1 MQTLRD
7 DPGTKQDKARVLNE
21 ITQKATRRT
30 RHKPKVTMHVDAS
43 ICPIV
48 ATMKMLGS
56 QWNMIAIRYLHDEPL
71 KYNQLRRAMGN
82 VSSKTLS
89 RSLKHLAEQDILE
102 RRVLET
108 SPISVQYSLTER
120 GRELSDSLCEMKPW
134 GERWLMSKNPGVT
147 K

>member
-1 MQTLRD
+1 MT
-7 DPGTKQDKARVLNE
+7 
-21 ITQKATRRT
+21 
-30 RHKPKVTMHVDAS
+30 VDAS
-43 ICPIV
+43 VCPIV
-48 ATMKMLGS
+48 ATMKMLGN
-56 QWNMIAIRYLHDEPL
+56 QWNMIAIRYLHDEPM

-89 RSLKHLAEQDILE
+89 RSLKHLAKENIIA

-120 GRELSDSLCEMKPW
+120 GRELSNSLYDMKAW
-134 GERWLMSKNPGVT
+134 GERWLMPKNPGVG